1 MARYRNRGMALRP
14 VQRIKHVFDNQGG
27 LTAGTQANVVVIQAV
42 DTVTLAD
49 TNGVQTGS
57 TINGIYLHVEVNP
70 VTSVALPNVYMIVY
84 KNPGDNITPPVA
96 NAVGADDDKRFVIHQ
111 EMVML
116 QAQDDGNPRTVF
128 NGVIVIPKGYKRFG
142 PNDTLIVSLLS
153 PGINVNYCMQAHYKE
168 FR

>member
-14 VQRIKHVFDNQGG
+14 VQRIKHVVDLQGA
-27 LTAGTQANVVVIQAV
+27 LVAGTQVNEVVVQTV
-42 DTVTLAD
+42 DTGTLAD
-49 TNGVQTGS
+49 VNGVQTGS
-57 TINGIYLHVEVNP
+57 TVNGIYLHVEAVP
-70 VTSVALPNVYMIVY
+70 TSSAALSNIYMIVY
-84 KNPGDNITPPVA
+84 KNPGDNITPPSA

-116 QAQDDGNPRTVF
+116 EGQANGNPRTVF

-142 PNDTLIVSLLS
+142 PNDTLIVALKT
-153 PGINVNYCMQAHYKE
+153 PGIGANYCMQVHYKE